1 MKETYNDINPDQ
13 LKKEVKEE
21 LLKREILMGLEEDE
35 IDLFELFRVLIKH
48 WKLVIIMPFLVAC
61 AVAVYSLSLPN
72 FFKASATLYVH
83 SSSRGSSL
91 LSSMP
96 QLAAMAGLG
105 GGGSADYLVAY
116 LKSRTMSDRIIN
128 RFGIA
133 THPVIVGDEPPEEI
147 IYDNVLKSLRN
158 IVSIDKDRDGLIT
171 ISAETKSPQLSA
183 EIAAAYI
190 DYLTAFAR
198 GPQKEKRIF
207 VERQLEVISKEL
219 AEAEYAVKEFQDEHK
234 MFALDKQ
241 SSGIIERL
249 ARLESEK
256 VSAGVSLQM
265 QQSLLRAS
273 GNMPEL
279 VRIESQKVSEEAKI
293 AALEKEIAIV
303 EQQLALLPA
312 IGLEYA
318 RLQRNLKVKE
328 KLYGVLTEQFEMAK
342 IAEAEEGS
350 MFEVMD
356 RPRPPDL
363 KSKPRRSIMVIMA
376 GLSAGVL
383 GVFGAFLIEF
393 VRRRKEQEAAEK
405 KAAQSAAA

>member
-35 IDLFELFRVLIKH
+35 IDLFELFRVLLKH

-61 AVAVYSLSLPN
+61 AVAVYSLTLPN

-83 SSSRGSSL
+83 SSSRSSSL

-116 LKSRTMSDRIIN
+116 LNSRTMSDRVIN
-128 RFGIA
+128 KFGIA
-133 THPVIVGDEPPEEI
+133 THPAIVGDKLPDEI
-147 IYDNVLKSLRN
+147 VYDRVLKSLRN

-171 ISAETKSPQLSA
+171 ISAETRSPELSA
-183 EIAAAYI
+183 EIAASYI
-190 DYLTAFAR
+190 DFLTAFAR

-207 VERQLEVISKEL
+207 VEGQLEVISKEL
-219 AEAEYAVKEFQDEHK
+219 AIAEYAVKEFQDEHK

-249 ARLESEK
+249 ARLETEK
-256 VSAGVSLQM
+256 VSAGVALQM

-303 EQQLALLPA
+303 EQQLSLLPA

-328 KLYGVLTEQFEMAK
+328 KLYGVLTEQYEMAK

-363 KSKPRRSIMVIMA
+363 KSKPRRSIMVILA

-393 VRRRKEQEAAEK
+393 VRRRKDQETAEK
-405 KAAQSAAA
+405 KATQSATP